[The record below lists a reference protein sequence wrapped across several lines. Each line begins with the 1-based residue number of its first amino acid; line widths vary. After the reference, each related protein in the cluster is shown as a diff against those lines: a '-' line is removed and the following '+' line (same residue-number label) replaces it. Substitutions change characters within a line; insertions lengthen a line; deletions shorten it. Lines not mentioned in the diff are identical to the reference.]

1 MNLEP
6 IIQSEV
12 SQKEKYKYCILMQTN
27 NLERWYWRIYLQGS
41 NGEKDIQN
49 TLMDGEGGKGEMYE
63 QSNMETYITICKID
77 SQWNLLHV
85 SGNSNRGSVS
95 A

>member
-1 MNLEP
+1 
-6 IIQSEV
+6 
-12 SQKEKYKYCILMQTN
+12 
-27 NLERWYWRIYLQGS
+27 
-41 NGEKDIQN
+41 
-49 TLMDGEGGKGEMYE
+49 MDRVGGKGEMYE

-77 SQWNLLHV
+77 SQWNLLYV